1 MIPIAGSDPRS
12 FGITKWGWLG
22 MFGGMSNTT
31 GESRKPLRGRI
42 LALLLP
48 SHFKRA
54 LRYPSQ
60 RLLVLRFGL
69 GLLLAIALLTALGYV
84 IGGEPVKGGDLVYR
98 LTKAMQSPAVAAAL
112 ALMAVTLGAWCLR
125 RLWLE
130 YLAWLPGTIH
140 VADFSN
146 PSEIR
151 GVLPGRLTTQFRN
164 RLTTLRL
171 QSAAASPGALPA
183 STFLEV
189 LREDPSSD
197 SVGKFVS
204 FLRATFPSTALVISG
219 TLITRPRYISRAC
232 CGVSLTV
239 SRLPNQGS
247 MLEEIWDTSWERV
260 MRRAADGATAAI
272 LPRTRLCRGPWVT
285 WRGYVMPPELLAA
298 YEDACE
304 LSSQRRYY
312 EALESCDRALK
323 HDPLNRAVRLQQG
336 KIQEQL
342 RQYLAALESYEGMLT
357 AARPAGHK
365 LPRRLYSRRARRE
378 RTRLK
383 HIARYRL
390 IVLLGARSAVR
401 DLKALR
407 KSGGGG
413 RLEDIEEAL
422 HNICAAPREVE
433 RRRAAEVARLG
444 ARQRTWVTCIRASHP
459 LLTRGQR
466 ARCRKAIEHARRQ
479 HKGELRKLIRTQHT
493 LIDASLLDSF
503 TLNPEHRSAGLRLSE
518 IEDPTLPFA
527 RCARMLADDLC
538 RDLRRWR
545 RTDLRREPHLLGTT
559 VAVTRA
565 CVEERLRL
573 LEGDRGRTP
582 LPSGAQGDSAWAE
595 TVDRMERRLAK
606 CGLRSYQSHYNAA
619 CLFALPLLPEAAYTR
634 KLGKRRASMFAQRA
648 VDQLAVAASHAD
660 SAFLAT
666 RRDWLI
672 GEDPDL
678 AGLRTRP
685 EFTRFVDRY
694 FPTVAPTE
702 VSPADADELV
712 AAEFARETLLGLAT
726 EWVKVWRRRSNE
738 LLRGRRGGDLRQW
751 WPDEGEAWRLVADI
765 GDMGPSWETRVALA
779 HEAHVRLVQ
788 EQRGWRER
796 HGAEFDPPPFRRYE
810 EVVHRQRARANGAG
824 PQVEKEQQAA
834 DQGVRGPAALWH
846 RVADALAAEETPSE
860 NDLLGDFRNA
870 ADRVRKHESAASA
883 RSPASP

>member
-1 MIPIAGSDPRS
+1 
-12 FGITKWGWLG
+12 
-22 MFGGMSNTT
+22 
-31 GESRKPLRGRI
+31 
-42 LALLLP
+42 
-48 SHFKRA
+48 
-54 LRYPSQ
+54 
-60 RLLVLRFGL
+60 
-69 GLLLAIALLTALGYV
+69 
-84 IGGEPVKGGDLVYR
+84 
-98 LTKAMQSPAVAAAL
+98 
-112 ALMAVTLGAWCLR
+112 
-125 RLWLE
+125 
-130 YLAWLPGTIH
+130 
-140 VADFSN
+140 
-146 PSEIR
+146 
-151 GVLPGRLTTQFRN
+151 
-164 RLTTLRL
+164 
-171 QSAAASPGALPA
+171 
-183 STFLEV
+183 
-189 LREDPSSD
+189 
-197 SVGKFVS
+197 
-204 FLRATFPSTALVISG
+204 
-219 TLITRPRYISRAC
+219 
-232 CGVSLTV
+232 
-239 SRLPNQGS
+239 
-247 MLEEIWDTSWERV
+247 
-260 MRRAADGATAAI
+260 
-272 LPRTRLCRGPWVT
+272 
-285 WRGYVMPPELLAA
+285 
-298 YEDACE
+298 
-304 LSSQRRYY
+304 
-312 EALESCDRALK
+312 
-323 HDPLNRAVRLQQG
+323 
-336 KIQEQL
+336 
-342 RQYLAALESYEGMLT
+342 
-357 AARPAGHK
+357 
-365 LPRRLYSRRARRE
+365 
-378 RTRLK
+378 
-383 HIARYRL
+383 
-390 IVLLGARSAVR
+390 
-401 DLKALR
+401 
-407 KSGGGG
+407 
-413 RLEDIEEAL
+413 
-422 HNICAAPREVE
+422 
-433 RRRAAEVARLG
+433 
-444 ARQRTWVTCIRASHP
+444 
-459 LLTRGQR
+459 
-466 ARCRKAIEHARRQ
+466 
-479 HKGELRKLIRTQHT
+479 
-493 LIDASLLDSF
+493 
-503 TLNPEHRSAGLRLSE
+503 
-518 IEDPTLPFA
+518 
-527 RCARMLADDLC
+527 MLADDLC

-619 CLFALPLLPEAAYTR
+619 CLFALPLLPETAYTR

-712 AAEFARETLLGLAT
+712 AAEFARETLLGLTT

-765 GDMGPSWETRVALA
+765 GDVGPSWETRVALA

-810 EVVHRQRARANGAG
+810 EVVQRQRARANGAG
-824 PQVEKEQQAA
+824 PQVEIQRIGERLGLLTRVVRAA
-834 DQGVRGPAALWH
+834 APSPPADVALDMHAHAGDRGRRDGRRPEVRKSNKRLIKACEGRAALWR